1 MNPLQTISILADDLT
16 GASDACAPLAVA
28 YGSGQVRLSFEDDAQ
43 EDQPSLLSVD
53 GNLRKASDDA
63 ARDTIAAFAGMLRQS
78 GRIDGLV
85 WLKIDSATRG
95 HIARDVCLM
104 LDALPEFRGAVVAPA
119 YPANGRLFQHGRVV
133 FADRPRDMPSLRS
146 AFEASREQVVVLSD
160 LSDGPEAVGARIDK
174 AFDQGARIVLAD
186 TADQSDLEHLAPALI
201 DRRRSVLGV
210 SSAGLIE
217 AIAGT
222 AGSEPSLPDL
232 PLTCLFGTRSRT
244 SISQLDTL
252 HRSGRAI
259 RVSKTASEWRMLSSA
274 SHSATISAAVETDLT
289 RIFDIQCEQGA
300 TESPDP
306 SRDFARVMGPLM
318 GDLGIVL
325 LSGGDTARAFL
336 EERGIDRFDV
346 IGVFEHGMPICR
358 ADELPCAFILK
369 SGGFGDSET
378 LLRLTDFI
386 HGSEETATCNQASL

>member
-1 MNPLQTISILADDLT
+1 MESKLNPLQTISILADDLT
-16 GASDACAPLAVA
+16 GASDACAPLALA
-28 YGSGQVRLSFEDDAQ
+28 CGNGRVRLSFDDDTQ
-43 EDQPSLLSVD
+43 DQPSLLSFD
-53 GNLRKASDDA
+53 GDLRKATDDTA
-63 ARDTIAAFAGMLRQS
+63 SDTIAAFVGMLRQS

-95 HIARDVCLM
+95 HIARDVRFM

-119 YPANGRLFQHGRVV
+119 YPANGRLFRHGKAV
-133 FADRPRDMPSLRS
+133 FADRPRNMPSLWS
-146 AFEASREQVVVLSD
+146 AFEASDQQVVVLSD
-160 LSDGPEAVGARIDK
+160 LSDGPEVVGARIDE
-174 AFDQGARIVLAD
+174 AFAQGARIVLAD
-186 TADQSDLEHLAPALI
+186 TANQSDLEHLAPALL
-201 DRRRSVLGV
+201 DRCQSVLGV

-222 AGSEPSLPDL
+222 AGSEPNLPDM

-244 SISQLDTL
+244 SVSQLDTL
-252 HRSGRAI
+252 YRRGQTI
-259 RVSKTASEWRMLSSA
+259 RVSKTASEWRTLQSA
-274 SHSATISAAVETDLT
+274 SHSAAISAAVETGLS
-289 RIFDIQCEQGA
+289 RIFDVRSGQEA
-300 TESPDP
+300 AESPDP
-306 SRDFARVMGPLM
+306 SRDLARVMAPLM

-336 EERGIDRFDV
+336 EERGIDQFDV

-358 ADELPCAFILK
+358 ADELPHAFILK

-386 HGSEETATCNQASL
+386 HGSETTTCN